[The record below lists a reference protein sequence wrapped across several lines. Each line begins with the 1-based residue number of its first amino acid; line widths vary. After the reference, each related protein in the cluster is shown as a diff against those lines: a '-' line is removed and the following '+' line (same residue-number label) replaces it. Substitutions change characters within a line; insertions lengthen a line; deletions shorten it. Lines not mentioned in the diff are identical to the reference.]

1 MDFITLKNITKT
13 FDGVD
18 VLKDINLKIGE
29 GETLGILG
37 RSGSGKSVLINMLRG
52 TLDYKP
58 DAGQIIFNVAV
69 CPDCLAVDSPSHAG
83 EKCKCGAILEAKE
96 VDFFNCERNYSQVS
110 KEEFPSCYNVTSH
123 CMMKKL

>member
-13 FDGVD
+13 FNGVD
-18 VLKDINLKIGE
+18 VLKNINLKIKE

-58 DAGQIIFNVAV
+58 DAGQVIF
-69 CPDCLAVDSPSHAG
+69 
-83 EKCKCGAILEAKE
+83 
-96 VDFFNCERNYSQVS
+96 
-110 KEEFPSCYNVTSH
+110 
-123 CMMKKL
+123 

>member
-13 FDGVD
+13 FNGVD
-18 VLKDINLKIGE
+18 VLKNINLKIKE

-58 DAGQIIFNVAV
+58 DAGQVIFNLAI
-69 CPDCLAVDSPSHAG
+69 CRYCLAVESPSHAG
-83 EKCKCGAILEAKE
+83 EKCSCGGT
-96 VDFFNCERNYSQVS
+96 Y
-110 KEEFPSCYNVTSH
+110 
-123 CMMKKL
+123 